1 MYKNFLNLIKFTKL
15 NHSIKNLIIIFPILA
30 SGTPLKEIE
39 LKIFIVGFVALVLL
53 TSACYIINDLKDRI
67 TDRFNKLKKNK
78 VLFSKKTSYI
88 IFFIYIFFLFL
99 LILIFNELKFFTL
112 LFYFLNFLIYN
123 FLGKKIK
130 YLDIILLTNFYNLR
144 ILFGS
149 EIFDIQPTFGFIL
162 LSFFI
167 FFLLSVSKR
176 IIQVNVNNLKTKNKI
191 ISYSKKD
198 LEKLFLIFR
207 VSCYLINLILI
218 VYYVQYFGILYFNI
232 LSTLIFLGTD
242 LAVYKI
248 FLTHIIFLIYYL
260 YLEKSLKQKKIK
272 LDIFDFIIKNKINY
286 ITLVLF
292 IFMFYY

>member
-99 LILIFNELKFFTL
+99 LILIFNELRFFTL

>member
-39 LKIFIVGFVALVLL
+39 LKIFIVGVVALVLL

-99 LILIFNELKFFTL
+99 LILIFNELRFFTL

-191 ISYSKKD
+191 IS
-198 LEKLFLIFR
+198 
-207 VSCYLINLILI
+207 
-218 VYYVQYFGILYFNI
+218 
-232 LSTLIFLGTD
+232 
-242 LAVYKI
+242 
-248 FLTHIIFLIYYL
+248 
-260 YLEKSLKQKKIK
+260 
-272 LDIFDFIIKNKINY
+272 
-286 ITLVLF
+286 
-292 IFMFYY
+292 